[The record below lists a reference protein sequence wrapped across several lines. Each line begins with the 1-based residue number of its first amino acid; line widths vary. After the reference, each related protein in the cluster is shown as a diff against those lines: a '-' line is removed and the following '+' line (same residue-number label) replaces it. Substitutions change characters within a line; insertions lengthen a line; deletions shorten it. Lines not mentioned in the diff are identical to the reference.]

1 MPVESP
7 HPAQEVSAVAKPSP
21 AASGKPTC
29 VLALQGGGAL
39 GAYHIGAYQA
49 LAEHGFEPDWFSGI
63 SIGAINSAVLAGTP
77 PAERVARL
85 EELWRLISWP
95 EVFRPLRVLPLDI
108 LHNTMSNAEALVMGQ
123 PHFFRPRPVNPFFAP
138 AGPPTQASFYDTSPM
153 LETLRRL
160 VDFDLINAGP
170 ARLTLGATDVETG
183 RFVFFDSAKPEGGP
197 IGPAHVLAS
206 GSLPPGFP
214 PTEIGGRYYW
224 DGGCVSNTPA
234 EAVLADQ
241 PPGHTLLFMIDLW
254 NGAGPAPTTMNE
266 VLWRA
271 KQIQYAS
278 RGHLLAEHLAVK
290 ANLRHHAARAAA
302 IAAASDRPEGKKPGA
317 AAAARAVG
325 HDRLDIFHI
334 IYQPGRDQIPNSDA
348 EFSRASIEARREAG
362 YRDMKALL
370 AQQPWRQPAAALAAS
385 REVPPPGGAVLHR
398 VRQGRVETQVAP
410 GLRPAAAGVART
422 VA

>member
-1 MPVESP
+1 M
-7 HPAQEVSAVAKPSP
+7 AKPSP
-21 AASGKPTC
+21 AAVPGKPTC

-49 LAEHGFEPDWFSGI
+49 LAEHGFEPDWFLGI

-95 EVFRPLRVLPLDI
+95 EVFRPMRLLPLDI

-123 PHFFRPRPVNPFFAP
+123 PRFFRPRPVNPFFAP
-138 AGPPTQASFYDTSPM
+138 AGAPTQASFYDTSPM
-153 LETLRRL
+153 LDTLRRS

-170 ARLTLGATDVETG
+170 VRLTLGATDVETG
-183 RFVFFDSAKPEGGP
+183 QVVFFDSANKKEP

-254 NGAGPAPTTMNE
+254 NAAGPAPTTMNE

-278 RGHLLAEHLAVK
+278 RGHLLAEHLAAK
-290 ANLRHHAARAAA
+290 ANLRHAARAAA
-302 IAAASDRPEGKKPGA
+302 DAPDGEERGASAPRDHG
-317 AAAARAVG
+317 
-325 HDRLDIFHI
+325 RLDIFHI

-348 EFSRASIEARREAG
+348 EFSRASIEERREAG
-362 YRDMKALL
+362 YRDMRALL
-370 AQQPWRQPAAALAAS
+370 AQQPWHARAALAAS
-385 REVPPPGGAVLHR
+385 REVPFQGGAVLHR
-398 VRQGRVETQVAP
+398 VRQGRVETQAAP
-410 GLRPAAAGVART
+410 GLRPAAPGVART

>member
-1 MPVESP
+1 VGDVIDLRSLDTNEDGEWDGGLGL
-7 HPAQEVSAVAKPSP
+7 HGREVARIEPKLGNRTGSVKPGS
-21 AASGKPTC
+21 
-29 VLALQGGGAL
+29 L

-95 EVFRPLRVLPLDI
+95 EVFRPLRLLPLDI
-108 LHNTMSNAEALVMGQ
+108 LHNTLSNAEALVIGQ
-123 PHFFRPRPVNPFFAP
+123 PHFFRPRPLNPYFAP
-138 AGPPTQASFYDTSPM
+138 AGTPTMASFYASPM

-170 ARLTLGATDVETG
+170 VRLTLGATDVETG
-183 RFVFFDSAKPEGGP
+183 QVVFFDSANKKEP

-206 GSLPPGFP
+206 GSLPPGFAA
-214 PTEIGGRYYW
+214 TEIDGRYYW

-254 NGAGPAPTTMNE
+254 NAAGPAPTTMNE

-278 RGHLLAEHLAVK
+278 RGHLLAKHLAAK
-290 ANLRHHAARAAA
+290 ANLRH
-302 IAAASDRPEGKKPGA
+302 
-317 AAAARAVG
+317 AAARPAADG
-325 HDRLDIFHI
+325 
-334 IYQPGRDQIPNSDA
+334 PNGEERGASGAAGGSD
-348 EFSRASIEARREAG
+348 SRAPPAG
-362 YRDMKALL
+362 PMQR
-370 AQQPWRQPAAALAAS
+370 
-385 REVPPPGGAVLHR
+385 
-398 VRQGRVETQVAP
+398 
-410 GLRPAAAGVART
+410 
-422 VA
+422 

>member
-1 MPVESP
+1 
-7 HPAQEVSAVAKPSP
+7 VAKPSP
-21 AASGKPTC
+21 AAVPGKPTC

-63 SIGAINSAVLAGTP
+63 SIGAINAAVLAGTP
-77 PAERVARL
+77 PAERVSRL

-95 EVFRPLRVLPLDI
+95 EVFRPLRLLPLDI
-108 LHNTMSNAEALVMGQ
+108 LHNNLSNAEALVMGQ

-138 AGPPTQASFYDTSPM
+138 AGAPTQASFYDTSPM

-160 VDFDLINAGP
+160 VDFDLVNAGP

-183 RFVFFDSAKPEGGP
+183 RPVFFDSANKEEP

-254 NGAGPAPTTMNE
+254 NAAGPAPTTMNE

-278 RGHLLAEHLAVK
+278 RGHLLAEHLAAK
-290 ANLRHHAARAAA
+290 ANLRRAE
-302 IAAASDRPEGKKPGA
+302 RTGA
-317 AAAARAVG
+317 AAGGPGREGRDASAAPDHG
-325 HDRLDIFHI
+325 RLDIFHI

-348 EFSRASIEARREAG
+348 EFSRASIEERREAG
-362 YRDMKALL
+362 YADMRALL
-370 AQQPWRQPAAALAAS
+370 AQRPWQAPAALAAS
-385 REVPPPGGAVLHR
+385 REVPSHGGGAVLHR

-410 GLRPAAAGVART
+410 GLGPAVPGVART

>member
-1 MPVESP
+1 M
-7 HPAQEVSAVAKPSP
+7 AKPSP
-21 AASGKPTC
+21 AAVPGKPTC

-63 SIGAINSAVLAGTP
+63 SIGAINAAVLAGTP

-95 EVFRPLRVLPLDI
+95 EVFRPMRLLPLDI

-123 PHFFRPRPVNPFFAP
+123 PHFFRPRPFNPFFAP

-153 LETLRRL
+153 LDTLRRFA
-160 VDFDLINAGP
+160 DFDLINAGP
-170 ARLTLGATDVETG
+170 VRLTLGATDVETG
-183 RFVFFDSAKPEGGP
+183 QVVFFDSANKKEP

-254 NGAGPAPTTMNE
+254 NAAGPAPTTMNE

-278 RGHLLAEHLAVK
+278 RGHLLAEHLAAK
-290 ANLRHHAARAAA
+290 ANLRQAARTTATEAREGEGQRG
-302 IAAASDRPEGKKPGA
+302 AS
-317 AAAARAVG
+317 AARDHG
-325 HDRLDIFHI
+325 RLDILHI

-348 EFSRASIEARREAG
+348 EFSRASIEERREAG
-362 YRDMKALL
+362 YADMGKLL
-370 AQQPWRQPAAALAAS
+370 AQQPWHAPAALAAS
-385 REVPPPGGAVLHR
+385 REAPSQGGAVLHR
-398 VRQGRVETQVAP
+398 VRQGRVETQAAP
-410 GLRPAAAGVART
+410 GLRPAAPGVART

>member
-1 MPVESP
+1 M
-7 HPAQEVSAVAKPSP
+7 AKPSP
-21 AASGKPTC
+21 TVRGRPTC

-95 EVFRPLRVLPLDI
+95 EVFQPLRLLPLEI
-108 LHNTMSNAEALVMGQ
+108 LYNTMSNAEALVMGQ
-123 PHFFRPRPVNPFFAP
+123 PHFFRPRPLNPLFAP
-138 AGPPTQASFYDTSPM
+138 AGPPTLASFYDTTPM
-153 LETLRRL
+153 IETLRRL

-170 ARLTLGATDVETG
+170 VRLTLGATDVETG
-183 RFVFFDSAKPEGGP
+183 QVVFFDSANRRKP

-206 GSLPPGFP
+206 GSLPPGFAA
-214 PTEIGGRYYW
+214 TEIDGRFYW

-234 EAVLADQ
+234 EAVLEDQ
-241 PPGHTLLFMIDLW
+241 PKGHTLLFLIDLW
-254 NGAGPAPTTMNE
+254 NAAGPPPTTMSE

-278 RGHLLAEHLAVK
+278 RGHLLAEHLAAK
-290 ANLRHHAARAAA
+290 ANLRHAAAAVAAASRDGKEQNSTDAARAPDADA
-302 IAAASDRPEGKKPGA
+302 QPHGQG
-317 AAAARAVG
+317 
-325 HDRLDIFHI
+325 RLDIFHI

-348 EFSRASIEARREAG
+348 EFSRSSIEERRAAG
-362 YRDMKALL
+362 YHDMGALL
-370 AQQPWRQPAAALAAS
+370 AQQPWHAPAALAAAA
-385 REVPPPGGAVLHR
+385 PHGGGAVLHR
-398 VRQGRVETQVAP
+398 VRKGKVETHAAPELSAAAP
-410 GLRPAAAGVART
+410 GIART
-422 VA
+422 AA